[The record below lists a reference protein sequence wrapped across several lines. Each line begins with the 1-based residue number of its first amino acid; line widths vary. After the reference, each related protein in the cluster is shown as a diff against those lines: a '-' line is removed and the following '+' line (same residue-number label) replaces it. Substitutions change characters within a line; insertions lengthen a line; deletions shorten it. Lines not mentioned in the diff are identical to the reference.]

1 MHFDALPGGRQN
13 YIVSSDLRAG
23 FYFMPQ
29 LFGRIKK
36 QINLVCTASVDG
48 VCGLAG
54 QAGSA
59 RPFAPRAKLLTP
71 CSLRPAHCALHSQNM
86 AGDFMVPV
94 GDCTVPVRDCTV
106 PVGDC
111 MVPARGLHGP
121 RWGLHGP
128 SQGLPSPRVSAEAQ
142 KAEIREPI
150 VSDNHRK
157 LGGAFP

>member
-54 QAGSA
+54 QAGST
-59 RPFAPRAKLLTP
+59 RCQAPRAKLLTP

-86 AGDFMVPV
+86 AGDYMA
-94 GDCTVPVRDCTV
+94 PVRDYT
-106 PVGDC
+106 
-111 MVPARGLHGP
+111 VPARGLHGP
-121 RWGLHGP
+121 R
-128 SQGLPSPRVSAEAQ
+128 QGLPSPR
-142 KAEIREPI
+142 
-150 VSDNHRK
+150 
-157 LGGAFP
+157 